1 MKQRENFTLI
11 ELLVVIAIIAI
22 LAAMLLPALS
32 AARARAKT
40 VSCASNL
47 KQIGLAQTMYTADND
62 DWIITGFPYPYN
74 KDRFWGCLLSGRN
87 FRGDK
92 LNDGYGVDLTGSQT
106 LPAKTDS
113 FQCPSEA
120 LPYQLRDS
128 NHQATN
134 FSWTHYLTNCAVTGS
149 YLGESSDRNGATLGS
164 KCCRSYRHLTGVS
177 DPTQAIF
184 GGDSYRQSPTG
195 FRPSHFAFRHGA
207 GETRAFGTD
216 DNSGTAIL
224 KSGTG
229 NFTFLDGH
237 VEELSF
243 DQLLDRKDEYG
254 RSGATSGTPSDCLRA
269 GIWIDRVVAYPGL

>member
-1 MKQRENFTLI
+1 MKRGKNFTLI

-32 AARARAKT
+32 AARARAKS

-47 KQIGLAQTMYTADND
+47 KQIGLAQSMYTADNG
-62 DWIITGFPYPYN
+62 DWIITAFPKPYSN
-74 KDRFWGCLLSGRN
+74 DRFWACLLSGRS
-87 FRGDK
+87 FYGTK
-92 LNDGYGVDLTGSQT
+92 LHDGYGVDLTGSQA
-106 LPAKTDS
+106 LPSKTDS

-120 LPYQLRDS
+120 LPYRLKGS
-128 NHQATN
+128 GHIASE
-134 FSWTHYLTNCAVTGS
+134 FSWTHYITNCAVTGS
-149 YLGESSDRNGATLGS
+149 YLGGSSDRNNAALGG
-164 KCCRSYRHLTGVS
+164 KCCESYRNLTGVS
-177 DPTQAIF
+177 DPTQAMF

-216 DNSGTAIL
+216 DNSGANIP

-237 VEELSF
+237 VEELTF

-254 RSGATSGTPSDCLRA
+254 RSGATSGTKSDCLRA
-269 GIWIDRVVAYPGL
+269 GIWIDRVVAYP